1 MNKTSRVRGIVH
13 SSPIKRNPRAAA
25 VHKTASS
32 LASLAETKTRLLE
45 QSVAVW
51 SVADFPH
58 LALEHIGATIG
69 TVVHGIDMSNAS
81 DQEISYL
88 YHLLLER
95 KVIFF
100 RDQHCTEA
108 EHIAFGRRFG
118 KLEIHP
124 FNPQHPD
131 FDEIIPI
138 YSNERYV
145 GGANMW
151 HSDVMWRMDPS
162 LGSILLARKVPA
174 LGGDTLFADMVAA
187 YQGLPTELKSKIDGL
202 MAINSGSANGSK
214 EKARQ
219 RMQQQGATADEL
231 TVFDEKYAH
240 IPIPVHPV
248 VRTHPDTNEQAI
260 YVNRAFT
267 RQIVGMHKTESDKLL
282 EHLWAQA
289 SIPEYQCRFSWSPG
303 SVAFWDNRAAQH
315 YASSDYWPERREM
328 DRVTI
333 CGEVPYFSKSDAELL
348 TSYAADK
355 ALLGQLS
362 GPL

>member
-1 MNKTSRVRGIVH
+1 MKKPSRVRGIVH
-13 SSPIKRNPRAAA
+13 RSPIERNPRAAA
-25 VHKTASS
+25 VHKTASGLTS
-32 LASLAETKTRLLE
+32 LARTKTRSLK
-45 QSVAVW
+45 QSVTVNT
-51 SVADFPH
+51 VADFPH
-58 LALEHIGATIG
+58 LTLEHIGTTIG
-69 TVVHGIDMSNAS
+69 TVIHGIDMSNAS
-81 DQEISYL
+81 DQEIKYV

-118 KLEIHP
+118 ELEIHP
-124 FNPQHPD
+124 FNPKHPD

-145 GGANMW
+145 GAANTW

-174 LGGDTLFADMVAA
+174 LGGDTLFADMAAA
-187 YQGLPTELKSKIDGL
+187 YQGLSIEMKTKIDGL
-202 MAINSGSANGSK
+202 TAINSGSANGSK

-248 VRTHPDTNEQAI
+248 VRTHPDTNQRAI

-267 RQIVGMHKTESDKLL
+267 RQIVDMEETASKELL

-289 SIPEYQCRFSWSPG
+289 AIPEYQCRFSWSPG

-315 YASSDYWPERREM
+315 YASSDYWPEHREM

-333 CGEVPYFSKSDAELL
+333 CGEVPYFTKSDGEVL
-348 TSYAADK
+348 TSYAADA

-362 GPL
+362 VPL